1 MNLRSAKVSDAEA
14 ICKVLINSISANCA
28 ADHQNNKHVLH
39 SWCQNKTPENV
50 AEWIRNPENITIV
63 VENNNN
69 SIVGVGLVTTSG
81 EIKLCYLL
89 PEVLN
94 KGIGTTLLKRLEQEV
109 LSKDIKKIHLHSTI
123 TAHNF
128 YKKNGYTNIGDPI
141 KLDDTRKC
149 YPMQKNFNDTKV
161 AI

>member
-50 AEWIRNPENITIV
+50 TEWIRNPENITIV
-63 VENNNN
+63 VQNNNN

-89 PEVLN
+89 PEALK
-94 KGIGTTLLKRLEQEV
+94 KGIGTALLKRLEHEV
-109 LSKDIKKIHLHSTI
+109 FSKRVKKLYLRSTI
-123 TAHNF
+123 TAHHF
-128 YKKNGYTNIGDPI
+128 YQKNGYSDVGDSI
-141 KLDDTRKC
+141 KLDDGRKC
-149 YPMQKNFNDTKV
+149 YPMQKKF
-161 AI
+161 